1 MMKCILYYDN
11 GEIMFE
17 ANIETQYVNGIVYYE
32 NKNKKFEGIFKLPQL
47 IFKLPLSIDANKDI
61 LLSYRHGKGIEY
73 YESGEKRFEGTYKN
87 GNLHGKCIGF
97 FRDGKKMYEGNC
109 INGKADGKG
118 TLYYQDGKVEFQ
130 GNFKDGRKSGNGIQ
144 YYESGEKHYEG
155 AFKNGTADGKGT
167 FYYKDG
173 KKKYEGNCI
182 NGRYD
187 GKGTSYYQDGQ
198 VAFQGEWVD
207 GRRLI
212 TTKDKKS
219 IIKANQILEKNEDFF
234 LKARGKNLLSPI
246 NMQLAVHPVM
256 LRTVD
261 DQNKQFDEQENVY
274 DKRQIENLPTN
285 SLSPITRRRI
295 ISTKINVQKRK
306 QILQFVKQV
315 IEKDSEKQTEK
326 QKEKQTE
333 KSNPK
338 K

>member
-1 MMKCILYYDN
+1 MKCILYYDN

-47 IFKLPLSIDANKDI
+47 IFKLPLSIDANKY

-73 YESGEKRFEGTYKN
+73 YESGKKRFEGTFKN
-87 GNLHGKCIGF
+87 GKANGKGIGF
-97 FRDGKKMYEGNC
+97 YESGEKNYEGTFKDGKPDGKGTFHYKDGKKRYEGNC
-109 INGKADGKG
+109 ING
-118 TLYYQDGKVEFQ
+118 LP
-130 GNFKDGRKSGNGIQ
+130 
-144 YYESGEKHYEG
+144 
-155 AFKNGTADGKGT
+155 
-167 FYYKDG
+167 
-173 KKKYEGNCI
+173 
-182 NGRYD
+182 D
-187 GKGTSYYQDGQ
+187 GKGTSYYLDGQ
-198 VAFQGEWVD
+198 VAFQGEWVA
-207 GRRLI
+207 GRILMS
-212 TTKDKKS
+212 TDDKKS
-219 IIKANQILEKNEDFF
+219 IIKANQILEKNEEFF
-234 LKARGKNLLSPI
+234 LKAREKNLLSPI
-246 NMQLAVHPVM
+246 NMQLAVQPVM

-274 DKRQIENLPTN
+274 DKRQIENLPPN

-295 ISTKINVQKRK
+295 ISMKINKQKRK